1 MKTAGEASDEILQ
14 SPFVDVNSSD
24 EEPQVSIYFSLF
36 VMLIWRLLSNGVRSC
51 YVYIISYFKTI
62 LWKIFYLSSTILLFD
77 SSCSGDKCTIGS
89 LSMPQGEDEEFL

>member
-14 SPFVDVNSSD
+14 SPFVDVNSSDED

-62 LWKIFYLSSTILLFD
+62 L
-77 SSCSGDKCTIGS
+77 
-89 LSMPQGEDEEFL
+89 